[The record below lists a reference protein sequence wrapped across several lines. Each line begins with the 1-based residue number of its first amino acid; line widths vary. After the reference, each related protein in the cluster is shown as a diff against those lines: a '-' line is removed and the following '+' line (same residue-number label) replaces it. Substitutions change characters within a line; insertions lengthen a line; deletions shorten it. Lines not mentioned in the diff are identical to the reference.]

1 MKKLLV
7 FMTIL
12 AFGSS
17 AFGQTYNTFE
27 PSKTQFMLRGY
38 GHTGFEYMD
47 SGDETESTFLGSAF
61 APIFLY
67 KHSDRLMFEAE
78 LEFVLE
84 GNELETGLEYAD
96 VMYVLN
102 KNLSLI
108 HI

>member
-1 MKKLLV
+1 MAVFTTILV
-7 FMTIL
+7 FT
-12 AFGSS
+12 SS

-78 LEFVLE
+78 LEFAATMMHMRVATQE
-84 GNELETGLEYAD
+84 SVPMSA
-96 VMYVLN
+96 M
-102 KNLSLI
+102 
-108 HI
+108 